1 MEAALHFAAGLGWA
15 VVVGVITVG
24 LGFLYVWL
32 RAGVPA
38 LLTYRGTRVV
48 TCPENGSVAA
58 VEVDARHAAATAFR
72 RQPELRLAACS
83 RWPEKAGCGQD
94 CLRQIEAAPEDCL
107 VRTMLTRWYAG
118 KTCSYCGKPFGLVH
132 WHDHKPALLALD
144 GRTVEW
150 SQVPPEQVP
159 EALDHDR
166 PVCWNC
172 HIVETF
178 RREHPD
184 LVVDR
189 PGRYTA
195 RHQPGV

>member
-1 MEAALHFAAGLGWA
+1 MEAVFHLAAGLGWA
-15 VVVGVITVG
+15 VVVGVITLG
-24 LGFLYVWL
+24 LGFLYVWA

-38 LLTYRGTRVV
+38 FLSYRGTRVV
-48 TCPENGSVAA
+48 KCPENGNVAA
-58 VEVDARHAAATAFR
+58 VAVDAGHAAATAFR

-83 RWPEKAGCGQD
+83 RWPEKKGCGEE

-107 VRTMLTRWYAG
+107 VRTMLIRWYAG
-118 KTCSYCGKPFGLVH
+118 KKCVYCGKAFSMIH
-132 WHDHKPALLALD
+132 WHDHKPTLLGVD

-150 SQVPPEQVP
+150 SQVSPERVP
-159 EALDHDR
+159 EELDHDR

-172 HIVETF
+172 HIAETF

-189 PGRYTA
+189 PERYPA
-195 RHQPGV
+195 HQPRL

>member
-1 MEAALHFAAGLGWA
+1 MEAVLHFAAGLGWA
-15 VVVGVITVG
+15 VVVGALMVG

-38 LLTYRGTRVV
+38 FLTYRGTRVV
-48 TCPENGSVAA
+48 TCPENGSVTA
-58 VEVDARHAAATAFR
+58 VEVDARHAAATAFH
-72 RQPELRLAACS
+72 RQPELRLAECS
-83 RWPEKAGCGQD
+83 RWPEKAGCGQE

-107 VRTMLTRWYAG
+107 VKTMLVRWYAG
-118 KTCSYCGKPFGLVH
+118 KTCAYCGKPFGMVH
-132 WHDHKPALLALD
+132 WHDHKPALLGVD
-144 GRTVEW
+144 GRTAEW
-150 SQVPPEQVP
+150 SQVSPQQVP

-172 HIVETF
+172 HIAETF

-189 PGRYTA
+189 PERDPA

>member
-1 MEAALHFAAGLGWA
+1 MEAAFHLAAGLGWA
-15 VVVGVITVG
+15 VVLAALTVG

-38 LLTYRGTRVV
+38 FLTYRGTRVV
-48 TCPENGSVAA
+48 TCPENGNVAA
-58 VEVDARHAAATAFR
+58 VEVDPRHAAATAFR
-72 RQPELRLAACS
+72 CQPELRLAACS
-83 RWPEKAGCGQD
+83 RWPEKAGCGQE

-107 VRTMLTRWYAG
+107 VKTIVTRWYAG
-118 KTCSYCGKPFGLVH
+118 KTCSYCGQPFSMIH

-172 HIVETF
+172 HIAETF

-189 PGRYTA
+189 PGRDSA

>member
-1 MEAALHFAAGLGWA
+1 MEAVFHLAAGLGWA

-24 LGFLYVWL
+24 LGFLYVWV

-38 LLTYRGTRVV
+38 FLSYRGTRVV
-48 TCPENGSVAA
+48 KCPENGNVAA
-58 VEVDARHAAATAFR
+58 VAVDARHAAATAFR

-83 RWPEKAGCGQD
+83 RWPEKEGCGQE

-107 VRTMLTRWYAG
+107 VRTMLIRWYAE
-118 KTCSYCGKPFGLVH
+118 KSCVYCGKAFSMIH
-132 WHDHKPALLALD
+132 WHDHKPTLLGVD

-150 SQVPPEQVP
+150 SQVSPERVP
-159 EALDHDR
+159 EELAHDR

-172 HIVETF
+172 HIAETF

-189 PGRYTA
+189 PERYPA
-195 RHQPGV
+195 RHQPRL

>member
-1 MEAALHFAAGLGWA
+1 MEAVLHFAAGLGWA
-15 VVVGVITVG
+15 VVVGALMVG

-38 LLTYRGTRVV
+38 FLTYRGTRVV
-48 TCPENGSVAA
+48 TCPENGSVTA
-58 VEVDARHAAATAFR
+58 VEVDARHAAATAFH
-72 RQPELRLAACS
+72 RQPELRLAECS
-83 RWPEKAGCGQD
+83 RWPEKAGCGQE

-107 VRTMLTRWYAG
+107 VKTMLVRWYAG
-118 KTCSYCGKPFGLVH
+118 KTCAYCGKPFGMVH
-132 WHDHKPALLALD
+132 WHDHKPALLGVD
-144 GRTVEW
+144 GRTAEW
-150 SQVPPEQVP
+150 SQVPPQQVP

-172 HIVETF
+172 HIAETF

-189 PGRYTA
+189 PERDPA

>member
-1 MEAALHFAAGLGWA
+1 M
-15 VVVGVITVG
+15 IG
-24 LGFLYVWL
+24 LGFLYVWA

-38 LLTYRGTRVV
+38 FFSYRGTRVV
-48 TCPENGSVAA
+48 RCPENLEVAA
-58 VEVDARHAAATAFR
+58 VAVDARHAAATAFR

-83 RWPEKAGCGQD
+83 RWPEKKGCGEE

-107 VRTMLTRWYAG
+107 VRTMLVRWYAG
-118 KTCSYCGKPFGLVH
+118 KKCVYCGKAFSSIQ
-132 WHDHKPALLALD
+132 WHDHKPALLGMD

-150 SQVPPEQVP
+150 SQVLPERVP
-159 EALDHDR
+159 EELAHDR

-172 HIVETF
+172 HIAETF

-189 PGRYTA
+189 PERHPA
-195 RHQPGV
+195 RHQPRL